1 MLKYVG
7 LIVVALV
14 IGVLLLSRADQMA
27 KPPLPVSIGFRQAL
41 MGPGLVAQFRNNSD
55 TMLEV
60 RATFRSTDTNMSN
73 TYDLVLPAHGIREFG
88 WMQGW
93 QFVPGQQIELMNNRF
108 RTGTMTVGGGV
119 PSQQ

>member
-1 MLKYVG
+1 MTKYIG
-7 LIVVALV
+7 LIVLAVVACLLV
-14 IGVLLLSRADQMA
+14 LNRAHQMD
-27 KPPLPVSIGFRQAL
+27 KPPLPVSIGFRQAM

-60 RATFRSTDTNMSN
+60 RATFRSTDTNMAN
-73 TYDLVLPAHGIREFG
+73 TFDLVLPAHGMREFG
-88 WMQGW
+88 WAEGW
-93 QFVPGQQIELMNNRF
+93 QFVPGQTIELMNNRF